1 MLHWINAG
9 LLQPI
14 NVQSMTNFKN
24 ITPRWRTSP
33 ADPQRT
39 YGIPWSWGVVGTVV
53 HTDVYDGDI
62 NT

>member
-1 MLHWINAG
+1 
-9 LLQPI
+9 
-14 NVQSMTNFKN
+14 MTNFKN